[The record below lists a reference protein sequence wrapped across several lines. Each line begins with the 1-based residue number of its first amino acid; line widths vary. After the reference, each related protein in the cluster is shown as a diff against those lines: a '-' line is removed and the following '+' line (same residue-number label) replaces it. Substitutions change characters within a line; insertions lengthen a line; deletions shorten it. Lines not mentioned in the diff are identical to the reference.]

1 MADTWADHLLP
12 NVSYVR
18 IPPLMNK
25 TLLRKTVVGG
35 VALLS
40 LGVATPAF
48 ATGTTPPAPSGTVT
62 TAPPGSTMD
71 VTQLKAAVT
80 AKITARQAALTAKA
94 NALNTSPPA
103 EMTAAE
109 VQAKLDLIAIIQ
121 AKLTTL
127 QTAVGNATTVA
138 EVQTALTNYWVP
150 SVDELKARVNVM
162 ITHQLAE
169 LDEKI
174 VKVAASTTLSQAQK
188 DAKTAALTAQK
199 DKLTTLQSDVK
210 AATSVADVKT
220 LLKAAG
226 IGDGRHKKQHDGAR
240 SWPMDTK
247 HGKKDQGR
255 HGGGLG
261 LGLGQ
266 GLGHLGG
273 FGGHDFGQAGHGH

>member
-1 MADTWADHLLP
+1 MADTWADPLLP

-48 ATGTTPPAPSGTVT
+48 ATDTTPPAPSGTVT

-169 LDEKI
+169 LDEQIAKLPTSRLSATQQAAAAAALNAR
-174 VKVAASTTLSQAQK
+174 KQKLTDLQTQVAAAQK
-188 DAKTAALTAQK
+188 ITDVQAA
-199 DKLTTLQSDVK
+199 
-210 AATSVADVKT
+210 
-220 LLKAAG
+220 LKAAG
-226 IGDGRHKKQHDGAR
+226 IGDGRHKKRHDGEH
-240 SWPMDTK
+240 SWTMDHK

-255 HGGGLG
+255 HGGG